1 MKVNE
6 LFKKM
11 SKSLESKPELLIG
24 AGIAGCI
31 SSVVMA
37 CKATI
42 KANEIVEE
50 MKENLEEDEELN
62 KVEVVKET
70 WKCYLPTV
78 LTLSSGTACIL
89 AGTNIMHK
97 KNAML
102 AASAC
107 AMAENLKTYAEKTE
121 EIFGKDGA
129 KKVRK
134 EVAKEK
140 ASKSTAPDKEKII
153 DNQVIVDGVTNCLCL
168 DALSGIYFYSN
179 MERLKEI
186 ENLLNKR
193 MLLENYVMLNEFYEE
208 LGING
213 GDIGDM
219 LTWCVEDGYIDLEFT
234 SELTSD
240 GRLAMVVSHGV
251 LPKPCELRYF
261 GIN

>member
-24 AGIAGCI
+24 VGIAGCI

-37 CKATI
+37 CKATL

-153 DNQVIVDGVTNCLCL
+153 DNQVIIDGVTNCLCL

-261 GIN
+261 GVN